1 MNTARVL
8 SRTTLEKVIL
18 VLDAPTRQSVRQER
32 QRKKTLVSGCF
43 LSFLAIEEV
52 RGKLAGVKNVILVL
66 SGKGGVGKSTVSTQL
81 ALTIA

>member
-8 SRTTLEKVIL
+8 SLTTLEKVIL

-32 QRKKTLVSGCF
+32 QRKKTLVSGGF